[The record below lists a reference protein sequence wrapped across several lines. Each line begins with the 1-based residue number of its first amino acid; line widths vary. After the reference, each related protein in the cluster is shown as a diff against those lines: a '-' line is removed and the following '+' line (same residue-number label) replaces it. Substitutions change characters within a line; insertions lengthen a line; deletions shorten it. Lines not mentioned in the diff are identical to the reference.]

1 MKTMKFRYAIT
12 YALLNQY
19 VKDVKA
25 AFSEHIKEAGKAG
38 LGAPFWGSPWGT
50 TESMV
55 IVYRF

>member
-1 MKTMKFRYAIT
+1 MKFRYAIT

-25 AFSEHIKEAGKAG
+25 SFSEHIKEAEKAG